1 MENKKNNKGLRKYRI
16 KVAVEEE
23 KFSTGREGKFC
34 AAMLPLKWFIF
45 FLYEIL
51 HALNFS
57 LKFQIPLGFVFQFL
71 NPIFAWYSRTPP
83 ST

>member
-45 FLYEIL
+45 FLYEIFGYQIIVSSFHWDL
-51 HALNFS
+51 CFNF
-57 LKFQIPLGFVFQFL
+57 
-71 NPIFAWYSRTPP
+71 
-83 ST
+83 